1 MKCPV
6 CEKEL
11 EVPTR
16 AIHNVDA
23 YGNPVRVLTECCD
36 TIIVLEPIRRYTAR
50 KYTGDE
56 TCDGWGA
63 SPKKG

>member
-11 EVPTR
+11 EVPSCVV
-16 AIHNVDA
+16 HNIDA
-23 YGNPVRVLTECCD
+23 YGKAKKILTECCD
-36 TIIVLEPIRRYTAR
+36 TIIVLEPIRSYTAR
-50 KYTGDE
+50 KYTGNE
-56 TCDGWGA
+56 TCDDWGA